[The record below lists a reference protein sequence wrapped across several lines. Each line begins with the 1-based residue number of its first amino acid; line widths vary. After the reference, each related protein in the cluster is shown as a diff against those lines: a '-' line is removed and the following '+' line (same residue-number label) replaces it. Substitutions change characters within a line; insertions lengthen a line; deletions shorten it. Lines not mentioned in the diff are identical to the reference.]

1 MKTQLFCIAAGK
13 PGGGTFLP
21 KCTTTKSV
29 AGAVGAPAKV
39 NGWGPFFAND
49 SEGYISYGTGQFD
62 GQGSGHQFGGTV
74 WHPTHGY
81 NNNCDG
87 GINSSNTSTF
97 NDNDKG
103 NGDNSANDQI
113 SDNIKHK

>member
-1 MKTQLFCIAAGK
+1 MNGADPFRRSVPCLFATQPPRMKTQLFCIAAGK

-87 GINSSNTSTF
+87 GRSHWAC
-97 NDNDKG
+97 DYRQ
-103 NGDNSANDQI
+103 A
-113 SDNIKHK
+113 